1 MSGLA
6 PTVRGIVEAA
16 ASSSSSSSSPASS
29 SSSSSSPSPSSDAT
43 TSASGWIRSL
53 RSHKKVAF
61 AELDDG
67 SGGTLQA
74 VLKGPSRALA
84 DELTPGTA
92 VHLSGAL
99 SPSKGAGQAV
109 ELLVDAGT
117 VLGPVSDG
125 YPIQKKALPASVLRE
140 NAHLRFRTG
149 AMGATVRVRDALAR
163 DWHDWF
169 EAHEFVHVHTP
180 ILTANDCE
188 GAGEVF
194 TVAQSLP
201 GVQKEPFF
209 PRPVNLTVS
218 GQLHLEAPT
227 HALGRTYTLSPAFR
241 AEPSQTSR
249 HLAEFYM
256 LEAEVAFVDNLDS
269 LLDIAEASV
278 RDTVSTLLHS
288 DSRRARRA
296 REDIGRIAASKVA
309 AEAEERASAG
319 LPPLPPPCK
328 EPTPLAHLEAATT
341 PFKRMT
347 YADAVVLLE
356 TEHKERPFE
365 RAPGEG
371 LASEHER
378 WLCEHFGTPV
388 FVTHYPV
395 TQKPFYMLPS
405 DADAST
411 PSSAAAAGA
420 TVACFD
426 LLFPGIGEMAGGSMR
441 EHRLDAL
448 RDSLAR
454 HGLPEHEYQWYLD
467 LRRFGSAPH
476 GGWGMGWERWVCWVT
491 GQANVRDVVAFPRW
505 AGSCRF

>member
-1 MSGLA
+1 MRVSRRAMSGLA
-6 PTVRGIVEAA
+6 PTVRGLVEV
-16 ASSSSSSSSPASS
+16 ASNPTSPSPASPASS
-29 SSSSSSPSPSSDAT
+29 T
-43 TSASGWIRSL
+43 ASGWIRSL
-53 RSHKKVAF
+53 RAHKKVAF

-74 VLKGPSRALA
+74 VLKGAARPIA
-84 DELTPGTA
+84 DSLSPGA
-92 VHLSGAL
+92 SVCFSGPL
-99 SPSKGAGQAV
+99 SPSKGSGQAV
-109 ELLVDAGT
+109 ELLVEEAS
-117 VLGPVSDG
+117 VLGGVEEG

-149 AMGATVRVRDALAR
+149 AMGATMRVRDALAR

-169 EAHEFVHVHTP
+169 ENNDFIHVHTP

-194 TVAQSLP
+194 TLSQSLP
-201 GVQKEPFF
+201 AVTKEPFF

-256 LEAEVAFVDNLDS
+256 LEAEVAFVDNLSS
-269 LLDIAEASV
+269 LLDIAEAGV
-278 RDTVSTLLHS
+278 RDTVSSLLHS
-288 DSRRARRA
+288 DSGRARRA
-296 REDIGRIAASKVA
+296 REDIARIAASQVA
-309 AEAEERASAG
+309 SEAEERASAG
-319 LPPLPPPCK
+319 LPPLPPACR
-328 EPTPLAHLEAATT
+328 EPTPLAHLEAATGR
-341 PFKRMT
+341 FERVT
-347 YADAVVLLE
+347 YAEAVILLE
-356 TEHKERPFE
+356 KQHAEVPFE
-365 RAPGEG
+365 RTPGYEEG

-378 WLCEHFGTPV
+378 WLCEHFGKPV
-388 FVTHYPV
+388 FVTHYPAE
-395 TQKPFYMLPS
+395 QKPFYMLPS
-405 DADAST
+405 DANASAPT
-411 PSSAAAAGA
+411 SSG

-441 EHRLDAL
+441 EHRLEAL
-448 RDSLAR
+448 KDSLAR
-454 HGLPEHEYQWYLD
+454 HGLPEAEYQWYLD
-467 LRRFGSAPH
+467 LRRFGSVPH

>member
-1 MSGLA
+1 MRVSRRAMSGLA
-6 PTVRGIVEAA
+6 PTVRGMVERAA
-16 ASSSSSSSSPASS
+16 TSSAA
-29 SSSSSSPSPSSDAT
+29 PSQLPSSET
-43 TSASGWIRSL
+43 PPSSTASGWIRSL
-53 RSHKKVAF
+53 RVHKKVAF

-74 VLKGPSRALA
+74 VLKGPARALA
-84 DELTPGTA
+84 DELSPGAA
-92 VHLSGAL
+92 VRLTGVLA
-99 SPSKGAGQAV
+99 PSRGAGQAV
-109 ELLVDAGT
+109 ELGVDEGT
-117 VLGPVSDG
+117 VLGPVEDG

-180 ILTANDCE
+180 LLTANDCE

-201 GVQKEPFF
+201 TIHKEPFF

-256 LEAEVAFVDNLDS
+256 LEAEVAFVDNLEG
-269 LLDIAEASV
+269 LLDIAEAGV
-278 RDTVSTLLHS
+278 RDTVSSLLHS
-288 DSRRARRA
+288 SSPRARRA
-296 REDIGRIAASKVA
+296 REDIARIAASQVA

-319 LPPLPPPCK
+319 LPPLPPPCR
-328 EPTPLAHLEAATT
+328 EPTPLAHLEPATR
-341 PFKRMT
+341 PFKRLT
-347 YADAVVLLE
+347 YADALVLLNKQHSE
-356 TEHKERPFE
+356 APFE
-365 RAPGEG
+365 RPPGEDG

-378 WLCEHFGTPV
+378 WLCAHFGGPV
-388 FVTHYPV
+388 FVTHYPAA
-395 TQKPFYMLPS
+395 QKPFYMLPS
-405 DADAST
+405 EAD
-411 PSSAAAAGA
+411 PSAPKTQD

-441 EHRLDAL
+441 EHRLEAL
-448 RDSLAR
+448 RESLAR
-454 HGLPEHEYQWYLD
+454 HGLSESEYQWYLD